1 MALAALGLVAAVL
14 LESRRGVIACGVAA
28 AFVVNPVLGVGV
40 CLGLLAWA
48 ALGHRPRSSSSG
60 DDEAALAELTAL
72 GLSAGL
78 TFSAAA
84 NAAASSVSGDASTRL
99 RRALRVGGES
109 AANPVDDD
117 GLMIVARRALST
129 GAPLQPAVSGYATTL
144 RNEERSRQL
153 NAARRL
159 PVKLLFPL
167 ALLILPGFL
176 ILTIGPAVIGSLDR
190 LGVGP
195 P

>member
-1 MALAALGLVAAVL
+1 MMTLAAVTLVVAILRGNRREILAAGVFMAFMLSPLLG
-14 LESRRGVIACGVAA
+14 IGVA
-28 AFVVNPVLGVGV
+28 FGVAV
-40 CLGLLAWA
+40 WA
-48 ALGHRPRSSSSG
+48 VTLRRSRSSDPG
-60 DDEAALAELTAL
+60 DDEAAIAELTAL

-84 NAAASSVSGDASTRL
+84 NAAATAVPGEASFRL
-99 RRALRVGGES
+99 RRALRVGGGTDGNT
-109 AANPVDDD
+109 ADDD
-117 GLMIVARRALST
+117 GLMIVVRRALST

-144 RNEERSRQL
+144 RNEERSREL

-176 ILTIGPAVIGSLDR
+176 ILTIGPAVLGSLDR
-190 LGVGP
+190 LGL
-195 P
+195 

>member
-1 MALAALGLVAAVL
+1 MTLAATALVAAIVRGNSREILAAGVL
-14 LESRRGVIACGVAA
+14 T
-28 AFVVNPVLGVGV
+28 AFILSPLLGVGISV
-40 CLGLLAWA
+40 GTAIWA
-48 ALGHRPRSSSSG
+48 VTRHRSRSSEPG
-60 DDEAALAELTAL
+60 DDEAVLAELTSL

-84 NAAASSVSGDASTRL
+84 NAAATAVPGEASSRFRRVL
-99 RRALRVGGES
+99 RIGGGTDGNT
-109 AANPVDDD
+109 ADDD
-117 GLMIVARRALST
+117 GLMTVVRRALTT

-144 RNEERSRQL
+144 RNEERSREL

-176 ILTIGPAVIGSLDR
+176 ILTIGPAVLGSLER
-190 LGVGP
+190 LGL
-195 P
+195 

>member
-1 MALAALGLVAAVL
+1 MTLAAVTLVVAILRGNRREILAAGVFMAFMLSPLLG
-14 LESRRGVIACGVAA
+14 IGVA
-28 AFVVNPVLGVGV
+28 FGVAV
-40 CLGLLAWA
+40 WA
-48 ALGHRPRSSSSG
+48 VTRRRSRSSEPG
-60 DDEAALAELTAL
+60 DDEAAIAELTAL

-84 NAAASSVSGDASTRL
+84 NAAATAVPGEASFRL
-99 RRALRVGGES
+99 RRALRVGGGTDGNT
-109 AANPVDDD
+109 ADDD
-117 GLMIVARRALST
+117 GLMIVVRRALST

-144 RNEERSRQL
+144 RNEERSREL

-176 ILTIGPAVIGSLDR
+176 ILTIGPAVLGSLDR
-190 LGVGP
+190 LGL
-195 P
+195 

>member
-1 MALAALGLVAAVL
+1 MMTLAAVTLVVAILRGNRREILAAGVFTAFMLSPLLG
-14 LESRRGVIACGVAA
+14 IGVA
-28 AFVVNPVLGVGV
+28 FGVAV
-40 CLGLLAWA
+40 WA
-48 ALGHRPRSSSSG
+48 VTRRRSRSSDPG
-60 DDEAALAELTAL
+60 DDEAAIAELTAL

-84 NAAASSVSGDASTRL
+84 NAAATAVPGEASFRL
-99 RRALRVGGES
+99 RRALRVGGGTDGNT
-109 AANPVDDD
+109 ADDD
-117 GLMIVARRALST
+117 GLMIVVRRALST

-144 RNEERSRQL
+144 RNEERSREL

-176 ILTIGPAVIGSLDR
+176 ILTIGPAVLGSLDR
-190 LGVGP
+190 LGL
-195 P
+195 

>member
-1 MALAALGLVAAVL
+1 MMTLAAVTLVVAILRGNRREILAAGVFMAFMLSPLLG
-14 LESRRGVIACGVAA
+14 IGVA
-28 AFVVNPVLGVGV
+28 FGVAV
-40 CLGLLAWA
+40 WA
-48 ALGHRPRSSSSG
+48 VTRRRSRSSEPG
-60 DDEAALAELTAL
+60 DDEAAIAELTAL

-84 NAAASSVSGDASTRL
+84 NAAATAVPGEASFRL
-99 RRALRVGGES
+99 RRALRVGGGTDGNT
-109 AANPVDDD
+109 ADDD
-117 GLMIVARRALST
+117 GLMIVVRRALST

-144 RNEERSRQL
+144 RNEERSREL

-176 ILTIGPAVIGSLDR
+176 ILTIGPAVLGSLDR
-190 LGVGP
+190 LGL
-195 P
+195 

>member
-1 MALAALGLVAAVL
+1 MTLAAVTLVVAILRGNRREILAAGVFMAFMLSPLLG
-14 LESRRGVIACGVAA
+14 IGVA
-28 AFVVNPVLGVGV
+28 FGVAV
-40 CLGLLAWA
+40 WA
-48 ALGHRPRSSSSG
+48 VTRRRSRSSDPG
-60 DDEAALAELTAL
+60 DDEAAIAELTAL

-84 NAAASSVSGDASTRL
+84 NAAATAVPGEASFRL
-99 RRALRVGGES
+99 RRALRVGGGTDGNT
-109 AANPVDDD
+109 ADDD
-117 GLMIVARRALST
+117 GLMIVVRRALST

-144 RNEERSRQL
+144 RNEERSREL

-176 ILTIGPAVIGSLDR
+176 ILTIGPAVLGSLDR
-190 LGVGP
+190 LGL
-195 P
+195 

>member
-1 MALAALGLVAAVL
+1 MMTLAAVALVVAILRGNRREILAAGVFMAFMLSPILGIGA
-14 LESRRGVIACGVAA
+14 S
-28 AFVVNPVLGVGV
+28 LGVGV
-40 CLGLLAWA
+40 WA
-48 ALGHRPRSSSSG
+48 VTRRRSRSSDPG

-84 NAAASSVSGDASTRL
+84 NAAATAVPGKASLRL
-99 RRALRVGGES
+99 RRALRVGGGTDGNT
-109 AANPVDDD
+109 ADDD
-117 GLMIVARRALST
+117 GLMIVVRRALST

-144 RNEERSRQL
+144 RNEERSREL

-176 ILTIGPAVIGSLDR
+176 ILTIGPAVLGSLDR
-190 LGVGP
+190 LGL
-195 P
+195 

>member
-1 MALAALGLVAAVL
+1 MMTLAAVALVVAILRGNRREILAAGVFMAFMLSPILGLGFL
-14 LESRRGVIACGVAA
+14 FGVA
-28 AFVVNPVLGVGV
+28 V
-40 CLGLLAWA
+40 WA
-48 ALGHRPRSSSSG
+48 VTRRRSRSPDPG
-60 DDEAALAELTAL
+60 DDEAAIAELTAL

-84 NAAASSVSGDASTRL
+84 NAAAAAVPGEASLRL
-99 RRALRVGGES
+99 RRALRVGGGTDGNT
-109 AANPVDDD
+109 ADDD
-117 GLMIVARRALST
+117 GLMIVVRRALST

-144 RNEERSRQL
+144 RNEERSREL

-176 ILTIGPAVIGSLDR
+176 ILTIGPAVLGSLER
-190 LGVGP
+190 LGL
-195 P
+195 

>member
-1 MALAALGLVAAVL
+1 MMTLAAVALVVAILRWNRREILAAGVFVAFMLSPLLGFCVSL
-14 LESRRGVIACGVAA
+14 GVA
-28 AFVVNPVLGVGV
+28 V
-40 CLGLLAWA
+40 WA
-48 ALGHRPRSSSSG
+48 VARRRSGSSDRG

-84 NAAASSVSGDASTRL
+84 NAAATAVPGEASLRL
-99 RRALRVGGES
+99 RRALRVGGGTDGNT
-109 AANPVDDD
+109 ADDD
-117 GLMIVARRALST
+117 GLMIVVRRALST

-144 RNEERSRQL
+144 RNEERSREL

-176 ILTIGPAVIGSLDR
+176 ILTIGPAVLGSLDR
-190 LGVGP
+190 LGL
-195 P
+195 